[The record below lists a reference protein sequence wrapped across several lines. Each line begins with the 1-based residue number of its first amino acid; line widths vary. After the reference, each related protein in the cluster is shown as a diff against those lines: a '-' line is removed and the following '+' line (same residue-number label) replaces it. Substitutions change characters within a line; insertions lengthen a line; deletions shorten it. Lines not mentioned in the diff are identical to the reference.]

1 MNNRYL
7 HFTVEDFI
15 ADEAFQQWVQ
25 ESRGE
30 TADLWQKWLLE
41 NPGKTAEVHEASIF
55 INHLSIPTNF
65 PSKQRIDSSF
75 AKTLLQI
82 EALEKTVTVRKS
94 QQNRRNKH
102 LVFTAF
108 VVLTVSLLYVFVF
121 QTAQRVTLQEIA
133 AGNKIRTILLPD
145 STEIILNKNASIKF
159 LSNLANIKTR
169 EVWLDGEAYF
179 DVRHLQEK
187 GIATKFIV
195 HVNEMNIEVLGTTF
209 NIKKRNDVYNVSLNT
224 GKINITLKN
233 DVSTLVTLSP
243 GDFLQYSTVDKNI
256 VRKKVHSELYSDWKR
271 EKMVLD
277 NTPLSE
283 IAAFIH
289 DIYGYNIVMKNKA
302 IEKEKISGTIMLT
315 DEQTM
320 LQALSY
326 ALNLKISKENNDL
339 IFEFK
344 TKK

>member
-15 ADEAFQQWVQ
+15 ADEAFQQWVR
-25 ESRGE
+25 EPAGE
-30 TADLWQKWLLE
+30 TADLWQKWLLD
-41 NPGKTAEVHEASIF
+41 NPGKRGEVHEASVF
-55 INHLSIPTNF
+55 INHLSISTNF
-65 PSKQRIDSSF
+65 PSNQKVDSLF
-75 AKTLLQI
+75 AKTLSQI
-82 EALEKTVTVRKS
+82 EALENTGTARKL
-94 QQNRRNKH
+94 QGNRRTKH

-108 VVLTVSLLYVFVF
+108 AVLIVSLLYVFVF
-121 QTAQRVTLQEIA
+121 KTAQRVTIQEIA
-133 AGNKIRTILLPD
+133 ANNKIRTILLPD
-145 STEIILNKNASIKF
+145 STEIILNKKSSIKY
-159 LSNLANIKTR
+159 LSDLANSETR

-179 DVRHLQEK
+179 DVRHLEEK
-187 GIATKFIV
+187 GIATRFIV

-233 DVSTLVTLSP
+233 DASTLVILSP
-243 GDFLQYSTVDKNI
+243 GDFLQYSTIDKNI
-256 VRKKVHSELYSDWKR
+256 VRKKVQSELYSDWKR
-271 EKMVLD
+271 EQMVLD

-283 IAAFIH
+283 IADLIH

-302 IEKEKISGTIMLT
+302 IEQEKISGTIMLT

-326 ALNLKISKENNDL
+326 TLNLKISKENNNL
-339 IFEFK
+339 IFELK
-344 TKK
+344 